1 MKSRIRTCLW
11 FDGQAEEAAQF
22 YTGSFPN
29 AHIGAV
35 HRYGEVGPGK
45 KGTVMLV
52 TFEIDGQDFMALNG
66 GPQFQFSPAIS
77 LIARCQTQAE
87 LDQLWERLSEGGEKQ
102 QCGWLR
108 DKYGVSWQV
117 VPTALEE
124 LMAQAD
130 PTQAERMM
138 KAVLQMTK
146 LDIEGLRQ
154 AYAAPR

>member
-22 YTGSFPN
+22 YTSSFPN
-29 AHIGAV
+29 ARIGAV

-130 PTQAERMM
+130 AGQAERIM

-154 AYAAPR
+154 ASAAPS